1 MSSENQKQNS
11 FKQIIRK
18 CLLDKNLPYSRHQSL
33 FCNFSWRNAAFCFV
47 PISTN
52 LLHHKFVLN
61 LLLQSTVRPKSCQTL
76 SNGTFWANGGLL
88 SQTRPLICKVYFR
101 RHALHIS
108 WIMKNQENEYIEI
121 RLEFV
126 LLNSLVVAKLPGKG
140 SRVQIPTNSWY
151 FFNQIIGFYFF
162 ITDVPFYVLLQ
173 RQLPKTLKNGWK
185 KSKKQLLARGSN
197 PRHLTYSKIG
207 VWRLRKKSTV
217 MTSWSTIGVSV
228 TRLAKI
234 NCKIRHPRHFLR
246 LFARIYFK
254 TFWTFATTKH
264 FNSASSRLIEM

>member
-1 MSSENQKQNS
+1 M
-11 FKQIIRK
+11 
-18 CLLDKNLPYSRHQSL
+18 
-33 FCNFSWRNAAFCFV
+33 
-47 PISTN
+47 
-52 LLHHKFVLN
+52 LN

-217 MTSWSTIGVSV
+217 MTSRSTIGVSV

-264 FNSASSRLIEM
+264 FNSASSRLPHLWELLAKFHQNWTKIVDFSLIANFEASLIFYASVFRSTLFSLEKSSSWEGVMEK